1 MSDARIRELE
11 RRARAGD
18 EQAMAALHQERIR
31 LEGYD
36 PRVNPRPEDIV
47 LPAPGHYP
55 AARRVESVNCLVPS
69 AGRTR
74 HYLHV
79 AWWDAEHACW
89 AFPRSVLLSSWR
101 RWAKDG
107 TVVRFGNGPI
117 LYDERG
123 RFIAWAS

>member
-1 MSDARIRELE
+1 MADARIRELE

-18 EQAMAALHQERIR
+18 EQAMAALHPERIR

-47 LPAPGHYP
+47 LPGPGRIP
-55 AARRVESVNCLVPS
+55 CARRVDSTNLLVGEE
-69 AGRTR
+69 ALY
-74 HYLHV
+74 YLRV
-79 AWWDAEHACW
+79 ARWDAEHACW

-101 RWAKDG
+101 RWAKGG

-123 RFIAWAS
+123 RFITWAS